1 MGIITEVSRVVGA
14 LVAVGLEGRAAGS
27 NRGTQHLDLLIINL
41 GVVGS
46 SPTGLT
52 NYRRRRSTAGP
63 ITIAMNL
70 TSEAPYTWLLSTCG
84 LAVGATCVP
93 APDRVRRLASFCDKH
108 FRMSLLGD
116 LQLHRPRTT
125 RPLRVVA
132 NRPWSLVAYATGCFD
147 DCDFVEGPSGSVKRR
162 SSQA

>member
-93 APDRVRRLASFCDKH
+93 APDRVRRLAPSAISTFACLSWGICSCID
-108 FRMSLLGD
+108 LG
-116 LQLHRPRTT
+116 PRV
-125 RPLRVVA
+125 RCV
-132 NRPWSLVAYATGCFD
+132 S
-147 DCDFVEGPSGSVKRR
+147 
-162 SSQA
+162 